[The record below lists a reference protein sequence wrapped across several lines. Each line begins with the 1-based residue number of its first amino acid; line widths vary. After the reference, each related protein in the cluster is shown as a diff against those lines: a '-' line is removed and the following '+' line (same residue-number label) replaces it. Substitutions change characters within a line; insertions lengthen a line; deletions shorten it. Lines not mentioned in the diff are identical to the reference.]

1 MPSMIRLSG
10 CVAATVFYST
20 LFAANTAFSFD
31 IKPQHLPV
39 GMSSCSSE
47 GLVRS
52 GRENSRR
59 AGARPYRMQVLASDL
74 TVPFPKMLCQN
85 VFLEGE
91 QGTAKQN
98 VDSQGVILKGYDVV
112 AFFKERKAA
121 KGSSEL
127 SATYQNATYLF
138 TSAANKAE
146 FEKDPAK
153 YVPQYGAFCA
163 YGVTLGVL
171 ADPEVP
177 DAFLVYKGKLYVC
190 GNQGALKD
198 FKKDIDSNIDK
209 ANVNWLQLAS
219 Q

>member
-1 MPSMIRLSG
+1 MPPMTRLSSR
-10 CVAATVFYST
+10 VATAVFCAT
-20 LFAANTAFSFD
+20 LFVANNAFSID
-31 IKPQHLPV
+31 LKPQR
-39 GMSSCSSE
+39 
-47 GLVRS
+47 GL
-52 GRENSRR
+52 
-59 AGARPYRMQVLASDL
+59 ARDLAVTLSK
-74 TVPFPKMLCQN
+74 TSCQN

-91 QGTAKQN
+91 QGAVTTKQN
-98 VDSQGVILKGYDVV
+98 VDSQGIILKGCDVI
-112 AFFKERKAA
+112 ALFKERKAV

-127 SATYQNATYLF
+127 SATHQSATYLF

-171 ADPEVP
+171 ADTEVP

-190 GNQGALKD
+190 GNQGAFKD

-209 ANVNWLQLAS
+209 ANVNWRQLAS

>member
-1 MPSMIRLSG
+1 
-10 CVAATVFYST
+10 VT
-20 LFAANTAFSFD
+20 LLAANSAFSFD
-31 IKPQHLPV
+31 LKPQQGLTRDLAVQLPKT
-39 GMSSCSSE
+39 S
-47 GLVRS
+47 
-52 GRENSRR
+52 
-59 AGARPYRMQVLASDL
+59 
-74 TVPFPKMLCQN
+74 FQN

-91 QGTAKQN
+91 QGTGTAKQN
-98 VDSQGVILKGYDVV
+98 VDSEGVILKGYDVV
-112 AFFKERKAA
+112 AFFKERKSVR
-121 KGSSEL
+121 GSSEL

-138 TSAANKAE
+138 ASAANKAE

-163 YGVTLGVL
+163 YGVTVGVL

-209 ANVNWLQLAS
+209 ANVNWRQLAG

>member
-1 MPSMIRLSG
+1 MIRLFG
-10 CVAATVFYST
+10 RIATTLFYAT
-20 LFAANTAFSFD
+20 LFAANNTFGFD
-31 IKPQHLPV
+31 LKSRPL
-39 GMSSCSSE
+39 
-47 GLVRS
+47 LVR
-52 GRENSRR
+52 
-59 AGARPYRMQVLASDL
+59 DL
-74 TVPFPKMLCQN
+74 TAPLFKTSCQN

-91 QGTAKQN
+91 QGTGATKQN

-112 AFFKERKAA
+112 AFFKERKPV

-127 SATYQNATYLF
+127 SATYQSATYLF

-198 FKKDIDSNIDK
+198 FKKDLDGNIEK
-209 ANVNWLQLAS
+209 ANVNWRQLAS

>member
-1 MPSMIRLSG
+1 MPSIRKLS
-10 CVAATVFYST
+10 VRVVST
-20 LFAANTAFSFD
+20 LFYAVLLAASPAS
-31 IKPQHLPV
+31 
-39 GMSSCSSE
+39 GSE
-47 GLVRS
+47 RDS
-52 GRENSRR
+52 GK
-59 AGARPYRMQVLASDL
+59 VLAREL
-74 TVPFPKMLCQN
+74 AVQFPRVVGQN

-91 QGTAKQN
+91 QGTVATKQN
-98 VDSQGVILKGYDVV
+98 VDSQGVILKGCDVV
-112 AFFKERKAA
+112 AFFKERKAV
-121 KGSSEL
+121 KGSPDF
-127 SATYQNATYLF
+127 SATHQNATYLF

-177 DAFLVYKGKLYVC
+177 DAFMVYKGKLYVC

-198 FKKDIDSNIDK
+198 FKKEIDSNVDK
-209 ANVNWLQLAS
+209 ANVNWRQLAN